1 MIIAPK
7 GTQAEVLALE
17 PKGHIVVLGT
27 AGSGKTTMALLRA
40 EHLSNLEDN
49 PKVLIVTFNR
59 ALVAYMNNI
68 QTTSRSRRVVVENYH
83 KFSLGYLNSAGKDTK
98 FGTVLNDPQVKFDI
112 IESILESAKAKYP
125 KESTFAR
132 PVQTFLDEISF
143 IQHFGVRTPEEYNE
157 IVRVGRSDAYI
168 SREKRKWFYA
178 VYKKYIEIRAT
189 KGYLYDWDDLS
200 TFTYDAL
207 LQDER
212 PRLYKHI
219 IVDEGQDFSPMMLKS
234 LVHAI
239 PADGTFTFFG
249 DVAQQIYG
257 NALSWKSSGIDVQS
271 RIHETKKIWKF
282 ENNYRN
288 PYEVAIF
295 AQDITKHQLWEAKD
309 EDYVTPKFE
318 RPAAGL
324 KPTLVKY
331 SDAMVETTALVQLI
345 KNNRS
350 GRNVIIV
357 KNREISAEIVQTLN
371 RSGIYATEI
380 KRETSSGVKDGVY
393 VTTFHSAKGLEFD
406 SVFIPYLNDDDFP
419 DAEKLK
425 ATESEN
431 IVYANA
437 LKLLYVA
444 VTRAVQSVVM
454 SYSGRLTRLFP
465 VASANYVTVDK
476 SGE

>member
-1 MIIAPK
+1 LIITPK

-40 EHLSNLEDN
+40 ELLSNLQDN
-49 PKVLIVTFNR
+49 PRVLVVTFNR

-68 QTTSRSRRVVVENYH
+68 QITSRSRRVTVENYH
-83 KFSLGYLNSAGKDTK
+83 KFSLGYLNSAGKNTR
-98 FGTVLNDPQVKFDI
+98 FGTVLNDPQEKHNI
-112 IESILESAKAKYP
+112 IESILASAKSKYP

-132 PVQTFLDEISF
+132 PVQTFLDEINF
-143 IQHFGVRTPEEYNE
+143 IQGFGIRTLDEYND
-157 IVRVGRSDAYI
+157 VTRVGRSDAYI
-168 SREKRKWFYA
+168 SRENRKWFFA
-178 VYKKYIEIRAT
+178 VFKKYIEMRAAS
-189 KGYLYDWDDLS
+189 GYLYDWDDLAVS
-200 TFTYDAL
+200 VYDSL
-207 LQDER
+207 LEDNQ
-212 PRLYKHI
+212 PRMYKHI

-257 NALSWKSSGIDVQS
+257 NVLSWKSSGIDVQS
-271 RIHETKKIWKF
+271 RIHEQKKIWKF

-295 AQDITKHQLWEAKD
+295 AQDIMKHDLWEAKG

-331 SDAMVETTALVQLI
+331 SDAMTETTALVQLI

-350 GRNVIIV
+350 GRSVVIV
-357 KNREISAEIVQTLN
+357 KNRDISSEITQTLIRN
-371 RSGIYATEI
+371 GVHATEI
-380 KRETSSGVKDGVY
+380 KRETSSGVVDGVY

-406 SVFIPYLNDDDFP
+406 SVYIPYLNDDDFP
-419 DAEKLK
+419 GEDKLK
-425 ATESEN
+425 AAESEN
-431 IVYANA
+431 SVYSNA

-444 VTRAVQSVVM
+444 VTRTIQSVIM
-454 SYSGRLTRLFP
+454 SYSDELTRLFP
-465 VASANYVTVDK
+465 VSSGNYVTVDK
-476 SGE
+476 SEE